1 MSTVEIAEVRSDE
14 MGRFVEIAHR
24 FWGGAPEPAMELVS
38 KVLDRAM
45 LARTDGEDIGAAA
58 VIDFRLSLPGGQ
70 SVAMDGVTWVGAS
83 ATARRRGAL
92 RAMMTHCLES
102 ARERG
107 VGLLGLGASESSIY
121 RRFGYGVATH
131 ICSAEI
137 VTAHAALRA
146 PFRDPG
152 RLRFQSL
159 DTSIATLRDVESRQP
174 HRVAGI
180 GRSEAHWRRI
190 AVADAKPLLETG
202 PAQLVVHVGGAGDV
216 DGFVIYRFEER
227 WTDHLADGVVHV
239 KELTALNLDA
249 HLALWQHV
257 LTMDLAEHLRMERF
271 WLDDPIQH
279 LLADPRRLRTAT
291 RDDLHLRVVDVA
303 AMLQARRYSCDG
315 SVVIELSDPACPDI
329 AGRYRLD
336 GGRDDAAVSRTAEPA
351 GLRLDGAS
359 LASVFLGDTSVA
371 ALHRAGLVEE
381 LRRGAVA
388 SATAMFTW
396 SPRPWLNHMF

>member
-1 MSTVEIAEVRSDE
+1 MSAMEIAEVRADE

-24 FWGGAPEPAMELVS
+24 FWGGAPEPGLELVS
-38 KVLDRAM
+38 KVFDRAM
-45 LARTDGEDIGAAA
+45 LARIDGEDVGAAA
-58 VIDFRLSLPGGQ
+58 VIDFRLSLPGGEQ
-70 SVAMDGVTWVGAS
+70 VAMDGVTWVAVS
-83 ATARRRGAL
+83 ATARRRGTL
-92 RAMMTHCLES
+92 RAMMSRCLES

-121 RRFGYGVATH
+121 RRFGYGVASH
-131 ICSAEI
+131 IRNAEI
-137 VTAHAALRA
+137 VTAHAALRT

-159 DTSIATLRDVESRQP
+159 DTSIATLRDVESRQTD
-174 HRVAGI
+174 RVAGI
-180 GRSEAHWRRI
+180 GRSEARWRRI
-190 AVADAKPLLETG
+190 AAIDAKPRGETG
-202 PAQLVVHVGGAGDV
+202 PAQLVVHAGSGGDV
-216 DGFVIYRFEER
+216 DGFVIYRLEER

-257 LTMDLAEHLRMERF
+257 LTMDLAEQLHMERF
-271 WLDDPIQH
+271 WPDDPIQH

-303 AMLQARRYSCDG
+303 AMLQARRYSCEG
-315 SVVIELSDPACPDI
+315 SIVIEVSDPACPDI

-336 GGRDDAAVSRTAEPA
+336 GGRHEAAASTTEEPA
-351 GLRLDGAS
+351 GLLLDAAS
-359 LASVFLGDTSVA
+359 LAAVFLGDTSIA

-381 LRRGAVA
+381 LRPGAVA
-388 SATAMFTW
+388 TATAMFTW